1 MQTIFNTNPNNFQHK
16 SCYTSLMAIHR
27 ELGKCL
33 TDFLMSFSRLL
44 RIYHHCNNWD
54 IIILSIHR
62 VVDWLYSFK
71 HFLQRR
77 ETCMLTNCWCA
88 FQRMERLQL
97 VYKQQNAVF
106 IGTLS
111 LEKEKGIV
119 FPFWEHPV
127 RKTII
132 YGLFCFLWPGTFLLL
147 TKKSPHQVVGT
158 KIPTYCR
165 VF

>member
-1 MQTIFNTNPNNFQHK
+1 
-16 SCYTSLMAIHR
+16 MAIHR

-71 HFLQRR
+71 HFLQRI
-77 ETCMLTNCWCA
+77 ETSSVSPKTFLLA
-88 FQRMERLQL
+88 GRHADKLL
-97 VYKQQNAVF
+97 VCISTRGEIAVSKQQNAVF
-106 IGTLS
+106 IRYALI
-111 LEKEKGIV
+111 KK
-119 FPFWEHPV
+119 
-127 RKTII
+127 RKRD
-132 YGLFCFLWPGTFLLL
+132 YLHRNYPP
-147 TKKSPHQVVGT
+147 KKSMVSFASWDLRNIFALQKITTSNSGNRVN
-158 KIPTYCR
+158 KIPTYSR